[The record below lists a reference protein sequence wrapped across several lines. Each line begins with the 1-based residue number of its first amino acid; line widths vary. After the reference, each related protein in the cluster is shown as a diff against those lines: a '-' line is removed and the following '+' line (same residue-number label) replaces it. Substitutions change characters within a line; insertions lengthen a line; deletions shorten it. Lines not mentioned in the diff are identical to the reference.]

1 MPVFW
6 EEFHLQWKRKDAI
19 FGQLFAY
26 SSIVRCGKLANHSH
40 LSFVVTALFDLW
52 EGKNYI
58 LRASYEILLSLFSQ
72 LSEEKF
78 IETLW
83 PLFKNRLTFGWEKSS
98 ADSIWP
104 LFLCMRLF
112 PDAVTAKFLKKHWNE
127 DIFLYENFD
136 HLKKSLRQTT
146 SCLPTL
152 HPLCAEILH
161 FCMARKDGKDI
172 WNALVDDNLF
182 EIDQTRKAYV
192 GFEMVKKVLQETQK
206 KNKAGIHKYVK
217 SNFSNP
223 IKFVLSPKFCTMFT
237 KSLLS
242 RKHPMNPAAAQLA
255 GFLSNIVKQSKDP
268 DIQMIILKVFLQSS
282 APFDQMIR
290 LKEVSAIIQNL
301 QPDAVKAYWEL
312 LKTFALIKSES
323 DEEEEIGAHSKCFQ
337 SVLQIGSLV
346 NHPIVVL
353 DIEWRLN
360 VIKFLFMHSFF
371 DLHAPTEDILHC
383 DISCRNISIIL
394 REAFSNSFYKAVN
407 SLHQHSISLEQCL
420 QHLLSIT
427 EYADQLMAATQ
438 FVTPCSSFR
447 TGFHLFHDQDH
458 ISEVLE
464 ELQVC
469 CKKAL
474 HERKHS
480 EESNENE
487 PSWICVVVDILLSLL
502 SRSSNNLRCI
512 VTTVFPLLCPFITK
526 EALQPIL
533 DVINP
538 EKRRRGANVN
548 EESNLEFDS
557 GSSDEES
564 DDEMELTDDKVDEKF
579 RAEVKKALGPAAD
592 DSDAESIVLSDS
604 EMSKLD
610 DALAKV
616 FQSRVQTGHTQLS
629 AEDKTML
636 HFRNRCFDLIISYFK
651 SELPMDMVLHCI
663 HPIIAA
669 YEHGQKKNQTQLL
682 HKAVSAIQIL
692 IKNKEVHRLL
702 ECFENLENVQK
713 SDLKEHLEILVA
725 KCHKETNLVVAK
737 KLYSL
742 CVFLVLCFRRLEAQ
756 KNSEK
761 VKIKKGPAYMKV
773 YEKALEQFIKSSSNM
788 YPQFFVSLM
797 ELCPDLA
804 WNFIKPYEMF
814 AFDTGIRI
822 YKRTQCLGL
831 IFEALKFS
839 KGQNSI
845 STEQWMEIGNTLIN
859 AAVENLKTVLSN
871 SEIKPVYLTELLN
884 VIHTTNFI
892 LKEKTNQSLLENH
905 KDILPLLSDMNKG
918 QLKKLMK
925 KGSAVRRKIILALG
939 GSIPSNTK
947 KKENISM
954 GAEEEQHEEMNNSE
968 EIPALDTENQN
979 DSKSQGIE
987 INGSVK
993 RKSKRIKEEEIEN

>member
-1 MPVFW
+1 
-6 EEFHLQWKRKDAI
+6 
-19 FGQLFAY
+19 
-26 SSIVRCGKLANHSH
+26 
-40 LSFVVTALFDLW
+40 
-52 EGKNYI
+52 
-58 LRASYEILLSLFSQ
+58 
-72 LSEEKF
+72 
-78 IETLW
+78 
-83 PLFKNRLTFGWEKSS
+83 
-98 ADSIWP
+98 
-104 LFLCMRLF
+104 
-112 PDAVTAKFLKKHWNE
+112 
-127 DIFLYENFD
+127 
-136 HLKKSLRQTT
+136 
-146 SCLPTL
+146 
-152 HPLCAEILH
+152 
-161 FCMARKDGKDI
+161 
-172 WNALVDDNLF
+172 
-182 EIDQTRKAYV
+182 
-192 GFEMVKKVLQETQK
+192 
-206 KNKAGIHKYVK
+206 
-217 SNFSNP
+217 
-223 IKFVLSPKFCTMFT
+223 
-237 KSLLS
+237 
-242 RKHPMNPAAAQLA
+242 
-255 GFLSNIVKQSKDP
+255 
-268 DIQMIILKVFLQSS
+268 
-282 APFDQMIR
+282 
-290 LKEVSAIIQNL
+290 
-301 QPDAVKAYWEL
+301 
-312 LKTFALIKSES
+312 
-323 DEEEEIGAHSKCFQ
+323 
-337 SVLQIGSLV
+337 
-346 NHPIVVL
+346 
-353 DIEWRLN
+353 
-360 VIKFLFMHSFF
+360 MHSFF

-383 DISCRNISIIL
+383 DISCRNIPNIL

-438 FVTPCSSFR
+438 FVTPCSSLEQKFR
-447 TGFHLFHDQDH
+447 STQESWDEMKSIVKKLSKQSKKDGKTNESNAFQVLFLELGFHLFHDQDH

-502 SRSSNNLRCI
+502 SRSSSNLRCI

-538 EKRRRGANVN
+538 EKGG
-548 EESNLEFDS
+548 EEPMLVDEDEDSNLEFDS

-604 EMSKLD
+604 EMFKLD
-610 DALAKV
+610 DALAKA

-651 SELPMDMVLHCI
+651 SDLPMNMVLHCI

-692 IKNKEVHRLL
+692 IKIKK
-702 ECFENLENVQK
+702 FENLENVQK

-742 CVFLVLCFRRLEAQ
+742 CVYFWFFVLEDLEAQ

-761 VKIKKGPAYMKV
+761 KSKKVPAYMKV

-804 WNFIKPYEMF
+804 WNFIKPCEMF
-814 AFDTGIRI
+814 AFDTDIRI

-871 SEIKPVYLTELLN
+871 SEIKPVYFTELLN
-884 VIHTTNFI
+884 VIHTTNLI

-905 KDILPLLSDMNKG
+905 KDILPLLSDINKG
-918 QLKKLMK
+918 QLK
-925 KGSAVRRKIILALG
+925 S
-939 GSIPSNTK
+939 
-947 KKENISM
+947 
-954 GAEEEQHEEMNNSE
+954 
-968 EIPALDTENQN
+968 
-979 DSKSQGIE
+979 
-987 INGSVK
+987 
-993 RKSKRIKEEEIEN
+993 